1 VVKIIP
7 FFNQAGGCSK
17 TTLVQNVGY
26 HLGERGNR
34 VLLVDLD
41 PQASLTSFCGLD
53 PATLEKTLYNS
64 LSKEEP
70 LPIHSDLDGFD
81 LVSSNILL
89 AECEQELVLAL
100 KREER
105 LKDVLAPVRRKYDF
119 ILIDCPPSLGLLSLI
134 ALVTGT
140 HVLVPIQTHYKA
152 FIGTGSLLKTVKMV
166 QTRLNKSLKVAG
178 FVPTLHEET
187 KLNRAVLAAIH
198 EQLASVA
205 PILPPLPKAIA
216 LAEASEKGVPL
227 AKHSR
232 AKKTQHLLDW
242 FDKLAYELE
251 EL

>member
-1 VVKIIP
+1 LVKIIP

-105 LKDVLAPVRRKYDF
+105 LKAVRRKYDF

-205 PILPPLPKAIA
+205 PILPPLPKAIV

-227 AKHSR
+227 AIHSR
-232 AKKTQHLLDW
+232 AKKTQHLLDL
-242 FDKLAYELE
+242 FDKLAGELE